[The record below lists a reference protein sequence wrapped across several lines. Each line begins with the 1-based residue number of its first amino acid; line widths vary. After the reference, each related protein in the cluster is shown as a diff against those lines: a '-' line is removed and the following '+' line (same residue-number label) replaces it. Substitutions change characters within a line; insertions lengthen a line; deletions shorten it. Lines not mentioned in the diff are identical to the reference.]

1 MGVRKLESNITFQF
15 STITRLVDQN
25 ALSLLTDTP

>member
-1 MGVRKLESNITFQF
+1 MGVRRLESNITFQF
-15 STITRLVDQN
+15 STIAKLMDQN